1 MCAAA
6 SNRRLLPKLLFA
18 LTLAAIALTIVHA
31 ALQKTEWNVP
41 EDAKKVKNPVAPSE
55 AGLKA
60 ARAVFLDNCAQCH
73 GDGGKGDGTEAMM
86 YDPPPADLTDA
97 KRIAAQTDGEL
108 FWKISEGKKPMTA
121 FKKRLTAEQRW
132 QLVLLVRSF
141 AASAKPESPDKKTRL
156 QLKSLTQFRVT
167 VAESRFPAESV

>member
-1 MCAAA
+1 MLPAA
-6 SNRRLLPKLLFA
+6 SKRRLLPKVLFT

-31 ALQKTEWNVP
+31 TLQKTEWYVP
-41 EDAKKVKNPVAPSE
+41 EDAKKVKNPVTPSE

-73 GDGGKGDGTEAMM
+73 GDEGKGDGTDAMM

-121 FKKRLTAEQRW
+121 FKKRLTVEQRW
-132 QLVLLVRSF
+132 QLVLFVRTLAGSTKSDSTDQKP
-141 AASAKPESPDKKTRL
+141 AAKENR
-156 QLKSLTQFRVT
+156 
-167 VAESRFPAESV
+167 